1 MIVTESEGDD
11 PGGEAEGQEDEGE
24 ADPDDGAGLAL
35 PAPGLVLTHG
45 ELDVNMSDVNTEA
58 LQI

>member
-1 MIVTESEGDD
+1 MMLTEPEDDD
-11 PGGEAEGQEDEGE
+11 PGDEAEGEEDEGE

-45 ELDVNMSDVNTEA
+45 ELEVNMPDVNTEA